1 MTASP
6 LAGTLARMNTCRA
19 KSWSRT
25 ARPCRVATDLVDAL
39 HGSGGWATLAFSVVI
54 YAAVSIAMQQPFHAG
69 GLRLRYF
76 DLRVYHLGALRL
88 AHGSSLYATPMLH
101 HLGFTYPP
109 FAALLLAPLAWV
121 PLSVDELA
129 VTGLNVL
136 LLVWALRRALMLTSR
151 QGAAGRS
158 TGGVTARAGAW
169 SRAAGLAAAALW
181 LEPIS
186 VTLGYGQ
193 IDLLITALVV
203 FDLSRPDEARTK
215 GVAIGVAAAIKLTPL
230 LFIVYLLLSRR
241 RQAAGVAAVTFV
253 AAIALS
259 FMVITRDASA
269 YWFHTITQTAR
280 IGNPIDPVNQS
291 LQGAIARLTGSAQPA
306 RGWELLIVAIAMCGL
321 ALAVRASRSGD
332 EAAGFSL
339 AAVSTL
345 LASPISWSHH
355 WTLAVPAL
363 VLLSRRAY
371 EQRSRALEAA
381 VVILGLV
388 GYAYLPEIG
397 ESLFRSVR
405 GPASLPTTDPYP
417 LVAVLI
423 LAVGAASLARARL
436 RAPRRSADVRHAV
449 SPTATISSRDLIR
462 GVR

>member
-1 MTASP
+1 MTASHST
-6 LAGTLARMNTCRA
+6 GTLARMNTCRA
-19 KSWSRT
+19 KSRSRT
-25 ARPCRVATDLVDAL
+25 ARPGRVATDFVDL
-39 HGSGGWATLAFSVVI
+39 LPGSAGWAMLAFSVAT
-54 YAAVSIAMQQPFHAG
+54 YAVVSIAMHQPFHAG
-69 GLRLRYF
+69 GLRLRSF
-76 DLRVYHLGALRL
+76 DLRIYHLGALRL
-88 AHGSSLYATPMLH
+88 AHGASLYATPMLD

-121 PLSVDELA
+121 PLSVDKLA

-136 LLVWALRRALMLTSR
+136 LLVWVLRRALMLTSH
-151 QGAAGRS
+151 QDATGRPK
-158 TGGVTARAGAW
+158 GVVMSRAGAW

-193 IDLLITALVV
+193 INLLITALVV

-215 GVAIGVAAAIKLTPL
+215 GLAIGVAAAIKLTPL

-253 AAIALS
+253 ASIALS
-259 FMVITRDASA
+259 FIVITRDASA
-269 YWFHTITQTAR
+269 YWFHTIFQTAR
-280 IGNPIDPVNQS
+280 IGNPMDPVNQS
-291 LQGAIARLTGSAQPA
+291 LHGAIARLTGSAQLA
-306 RGWELLIVAIAMCGL
+306 GGWELLIVAITVCGL
-321 ALAVRASRSGD
+321 ALAAGASRRGD

-371 EQRSRALEAA
+371 EQRSRALGGA
-381 VVILGLV
+381 VVILGLI
-388 GYAYLPEIG
+388 GYSYLPEIG
-397 ESLFRSVR
+397 ESHFVSTR
-405 GPASLPTTDPYP
+405 GLASLPTTDPYP
-417 LVAVLI
+417 LVAMLM
-423 LAVGAASLARARL
+423 LALCAASLARARL
-436 RAPRRSADVRHAV
+436 RQPRLPAGVRHAA
-449 SPTATISSRDLIR
+449 SPSVTISSGDLIR
-462 GVR
+462 GLR